1 MKRVKLIKELNL
13 TSKTKEIR
21 RFKIYSRYRSAIG
34 GVIYEDKIDKQNNC
48 MVDWFLKKIIKLK
61 RKRERESK
69 KKSIT
74 NINNIKCCLL

>member
-1 MKRVKLIKELNL
+1 
-13 TSKTKEIR
+13 
-21 RFKIYSRYRSAIG
+21 
-34 GVIYEDKIDKQNNC
+34 
-48 MVDWFLKKIIKLK
+48 MVDWFLKKFIKLK